1 MKKTSQKLNS
11 YWLRTMVA
19 VIVLAGV
26 AGIGCSKKG
35 PTTSGAVQVEDIELQ
50 MIHFDFDKYNIKPQ
64 YQDVLERHAQWIK
77 SNPDVPNVVIE
88 GNTDEWGTEEY
99 NLALGERRAMAAKNY
114 LINLGVS
121 PDRLSTI
128 SYGESRPIDTAHNP
142 TAWAMNRRDEFKGV
156 RR

>member
-1 MKKTSQKLNS
+1 MTNHIHKTNRRWISPL
-11 YWLRTMVA
+11 LA
-19 VIVLAGV
+19 VLLMTGL

-50 MIHFDFDKYNIKPQ
+50 MIHFDFDKYNIKAK
-64 YQDVLERHAQWIK
+64 YQQVLERHANWIK
-77 SNPDVPNVVIE
+77 SNPDVTTIIIE

-99 NLALGERRAMAAKNY
+99 NLALGERRAVAAKTY

-142 TAWAMNRRDEFKGV
+142 KAWALNRRDEFKG